1 MLQVEAISDIVRIDR
16 PDWLVLYQSFTVI
29 NYIRD

>member
-16 PDWLVLYQSFTVI
+16 LDWLVLYQFFTVI
-29 NYIRD
+29 NCIRD